1 MTWTITIL
9 TQDGQHLLAHVTIKD
24 PGEVVARILQQ
35 INQHRRYRV
44 TVPERF
50 RSVAM
55 FIEDAD

>member
-1 MTWTITIL
+1 MIRIAKPSPA
-9 TQDGQHLLAHVTIKD
+9 DIAG
-24 PGEVVARILQQ
+24 ILQQ